1 MLQGYKG
8 PQRPTAKTYP
18 SKNRRSPQ
26 VTVNKI
32 KGMHRL
38 RRRRGK
44 RKTNMATQLAR
55 VAKMLSR
62 SPSARNVC
70 TTTKLSQ
77 SVAAGVTKPAVP
89 GGGRSRGESSGQRR
103 RRRSWRWSRGSR
115 KTEGVKGVRAVTSEK
130 RTAGSQILHSKP
142 RGVKIDRTGIVSGEL
157 ANEKKIV
164 NNVGSNK
171 HIRETERTGSGT
183 HGGDRKTRTIAD
195 HDRGRTRGMGG
206 RTKERMLA

>member
-1 MLQGYKG
+1 M
-8 PQRPTAKTYP
+8 
-18 SKNRRSPQ
+18 
-26 VTVNKI
+26 
-32 KGMHRL
+32 

-77 SVAAGVTKPAVP
+77 SVASGVTKPVVP
-89 GGGRSRGESSGQRR
+89 GGRRRSRGEGSGQRR
-103 RRRSWRWSRGSR
+103 RRRSWRWSSGSR
-115 KTEGVKGVRAVTSEK
+115 KTEGVKGLCAVTSEK

-157 ANEKKIV
+157 ANGKKIV
-164 NNVGSNK
+164 NYVGSNK

-183 HGGDRKTRTIAD
+183 HGGDRKTRAIAD
-195 HDRGRTRGMGG
+195 HDKGRTRGMGG